1 MDERQRHQRVKEIF
15 FAAVELAADE
25 REAFVAAECGGDR
38 LVFEE
43 VLSFLRLDA
52 ETAEEFID
60 RPASA
65 QLGELVNG
73 DASGATIKDDEHEPV
88 PVWTGLPGTAR
99 DVQVDPRS
107 PKMAL
112 AERLLP
118 GEVIDG
124 GGMAV
129 IRRSTDVNLLRT
141 AAMKVLRRRHF
152 EEEAVRRRLI
162 EEAQIMAQLD
172 HPNIVPVHELG
183 IDKDNNLFFTMKL
196 VSGRNLRRLL
206 GEQDLS
212 TRTNAELFELLQV
225 FLKICDAISFANSR
239 GVIHRDIKPENIMVG
254 EFGEVYV
261 MDWGIALLKEQPRP
275 SEVEQRASGSDG
287 TPEDDEVCE
296 EYAIAG
302 TPGYMAPEQLT
313 GDISAISV
321 RTDVYSLGAILYMI
335 LTLEPPHVG
344 MTLHER
350 LLEKSPSSVKHP
362 QEIVELELPPK
373 LCEIAMKALNHD
385 PDDRHSSARQLKQEV
400 EVFLRSAWQLDQR
413 DYPAGTY
420 IICEG
425 EAGNEAYIIAKGRC
439 QATKLVDG
447 KEVVLREMG
456 PGEVFGETAVLTEEP
471 RTAAVRTLDQVTVA
485 VITREQFNEEMG
497 TGRFLGRFIKTLA
510 ERFREKDNQTTLLLQ
525 ELSEG
530 SLASWVLEQ
539 MAFDG
544 KRIGE
549 GRLTASWSRLCEA
562 LAERADREPAEIAR
576 MVERL
581 DQFQINRRADTIS
594 YDRHQ
599 MR

>member
-1 MDERQRHQRVKEIF
+1 MDEQQRHQRVKKIF

-25 REAFVAAECGGDR
+25 REAFVAAECGSDHSI
-38 LVFEE
+38 FEE
-43 VLSFLRLDA
+43 VQSFLRLDA

-60 RPASA
+60 KPASD
-65 QLGELVNG
+65 QISDLVNG
-73 DASGATIKDDEHEPV
+73 DVIVTALPDEARGPEP
-88 PVWTGLPGTAR
+88 PWTGSAGEPR
-99 DVQVDPRS
+99 DVEVDPHP
-107 PKMAL
+107 PKMEL
-112 AERLLP
+112 GERLLP
-118 GEVIDG
+118 KEVIDG

-129 IRRSTDVNLLRT
+129 IRRSTDANLLRT
-141 AAMKVLRRRHF
+141 TAMKVLRRRHF
-152 EEEAVRRRLI
+152 KEEAVRRRLI

-183 IDKDNNLFFTMKL
+183 IDKHNNLFFTMKL
-196 VSGRNLRRLL
+196 VGGRNLRRILR
-206 GEQDLS
+206 EQDLS
-212 TRTNAELFELLQV
+212 TRTNAELFELLQI

-275 SEVEQRASGSDG
+275 SEFEKQTSA
-287 TPEDDEVCE
+287 TDDMQKDDVCE

-313 GDISAISV
+313 GDPSAISV

-344 MTLHER
+344 MTLQER
-350 LLEKSPSSVKHP
+350 LLDMSPKPVKHP

-373 LCEIAMKALNHD
+373 LCDIAMKALSHD
-385 PDDRHSSARQLKQEV
+385 PEDRHTSARQLKQEV
-400 EVFLRSAWQLDQR
+400 EVFLRSAWHLDQR
-413 DYPAGTY
+413 DYEAGTY

-447 KEVVLREMG
+447 EEVVLREMG
-456 PGEVFGETAVLTEEP
+456 PGEVFGETAVLTDEP
-471 RTAAVRTLDQVTVA
+471 RTAAVKTIDQVTVA
-485 VITREQFNEEMG
+485 VVTREQFKEEMG

-530 SLASWVLEQ
+530 SLASWVLEY

-544 KRIGE
+544 EKSNDD
-549 GRLTASWSRLCEA
+549 RLQASWSRLCEV
-562 LAERADREPAEIAR
+562 LAERADKEPAEIAK
-576 MVERL
+576 MIERL
-581 DQFQINRRADTIS
+581 EQFDINKKADTIAF
-594 YDRHQ
+594 DRHQ
-599 MR
+599 VK